1 MADPDPI
8 APPPPG
14 GSNPGVP
21 APPPAAGSKPGVSS
35 PGVAVAHVSGSV
47 PTNEDGLPKR
57 FGKYTLLRVLAKG
70 GMAELFLAI
79 QKSVAGFEK
88 LIVIK
93 RILPSMN
100 QDKAFIEMLLHE
112 ARIAATLSHP
122 NIVQIFDVG
131 QADGLY
137 FIAMEHVHGE
147 DIRSIVRGM
156 KAKQVAEFPLEH
168 ALAIATGMCAGLAYA
183 HDKRDLDGTEL
194 NIVHRDISP
203 QNVVVTFSGD
213 VKIVDFGIAKS
224 DSKAQTETKSGK
236 LKGKV
241 PYMSPE
247 QARGE
252 VIDARSDIFA
262 TGVMLFEL
270 TTGKRLFKGS
280 SEFETLKLICEREY
294 PRPSQV
300 RPGYPPELERIVMK
314 ALAKDKNERYQTGR
328 EMQADL
334 EAFVRNNRIAVSN
347 IALSQFMQG
356 LFQDKLESQKEALL
370 QGKQLA
376 DILSQQEPESN
387 VDMSQALLSTPAAAH
402 TLTDVPAR
410 RGGMVLGAIAA
421 AVLVVGGIG
430 GTVYVM
436 KQKQARL
443 AAQQQQQTAPAAPEA
458 KGSIQ
463 VTSDPPGAAIWI
475 DGLMRPEVT
484 PATIKQLP
492 TGGHAM
498 DVKLSKD
505 GFESFKQS
513 VSLTDD
519 APASTIDAKLVK
531 GSVVVDVSVTP
542 ATLKPTFLLDGKKY
556 DTSTIDGIA
565 SGEQHKLSVVAP
577 GYVEYSTKFIG
588 QPQEKKHFDVTLTKV
603 VLSGGGGHVSI
614 EPRGTGKLNVGASGG
629 WCNVA
634 IDGAGKGPT
643 PLAGIE
649 LSSGPHH
656 ITCTTSDGH
665 THSATV
671 HVPID
676 GTARYKF
683 SL

>member
-1 MADPDPI
+1 MAG
-8 APPPPG
+8 A
-14 GSNPGVP
+14 
-21 APPPAAGSKPGVSS
+21 
-35 PGVAVAHVSGSV
+35 SGQV
-47 PTNEDGLPKR
+47 QTNEDGLPRR

-131 QADGLY
+131 QAEGLY

-156 KAKQVAEFPLEH
+156 KVKNVPEFPLEH

-183 HDKRDLDGTEL
+183 HDKRDLDGSPL
-194 NIVHRDISP
+194 GIVHRDISP
-203 QNVVVTFSGD
+203 QNVVITFSGD

-224 DSKAQTETKSGK
+224 DNKTQTETKSGK

-280 SEFETLKLICEREY
+280 SEFETLKLICERDY
-294 PRPSQV
+294 PKPSQV

-314 ALAKDKNERYQTGR
+314 SLAKDTSERYQNAR
-328 EMQADL
+328 EMQGDL
-334 EAFVRNNRIAVSN
+334 EAFIRNNRIAVSN

-356 LFQDKLESQKEALL
+356 LFEDKLQSQKEALI
-370 QGKQLA
+370 QGKALA
-376 DILSQQEPESN
+376 DIIAQQEPQPSEL
-387 VDMSQALLSTPAAAH
+387 DMSQALLSTPAAAH
-402 TLTDVPAR
+402 TLTDVSAR
-410 RGGMVLGAIAA
+410 RGGMVFGAVAA
-421 AVLVVGGIG
+421 LLLIVAGIG
-430 GTVYVM
+430 GTIFVM
-436 KQKQARL
+436 KSKQGRNVGT
-443 AAQQQQQTAPAAPEA
+443 QTNVPVTPVA
-458 KGSIQ
+458 KGSIEI
-463 VTSDPPGAAIWI
+463 TTDPPGAAIWI
-475 DGLMRPEVT
+475 DGDLRPEST
-484 PATIKQLP
+484 PATIAQLP
-492 TGGHAM
+492 TGGRAL
-498 DVKLSKD
+498 DVKLSKE
-505 GFESFKQS
+505 GFESAKQT
-513 VSLTDD
+513 VSLTD
-519 APASTIDAKLVK
+519 ASPKGNLKVTLTK
-531 GSVVVDVSVTP
+531 GSVVIDLTVLPSSVTS
-542 ATLKPTFLLDGKKY
+542 PTVTLDGKKY
-556 DTSTIDGIA
+556 AMTTIDGIA
-565 SGEQHKLSVVAP
+565 SGDQHKLVVSAT
-577 GYVEYSTKFIG
+577 GFVDWETKFIG
-588 QPQEKKHFDVTLTKV
+588 QPQEKKHFDVTLTKAIA
-603 VLSGGGGHVSI
+603 SGGNTGVHVVDVSAK
-614 EPRGTGKLNVGASGG
+614 GSGKLNVGATGG
-629 WCNVA
+629 WCNVSV
-634 IDGAGKGPT
+634 DGAAKGPT

-649 LSSGPHH
+649 LSSGAHKV
-656 ITCTTSDGH
+656 TCTTGEGKTMS
-665 THSATV
+665 TV
-671 HVPID
+671 VNVPID

-683 SL
+683 TL

>member
-1 MADPDPI
+1 
-8 APPPPG
+8 
-14 GSNPGVP
+14 
-21 APPPAAGSKPGVSS
+21 
-35 PGVAVAHVSGSV
+35 VANASGAI
-47 PTNEDGLPKR
+47 PTNEDGLPRR

-112 ARIAATLSHP
+112 ARIAATLSHN

-131 QADGLY
+131 QAEGLY

-156 KAKQVAEFPLEH
+156 RVKGVPEFPLEH
-168 ALAIATGMCAGLAYA
+168 ALAITMGMCAGLSYA
-183 HDKRDLDGTEL
+183 HEKRDLDGSEL

-203 QNVVVTFSGD
+203 QNVVITFSGD

-224 DSKAQTETKSGK
+224 DTKMHTETKSGK

-252 VIDARSDIFA
+252 AIDARSDIFA

-300 RPGYPPELERIVMK
+300 RPGYPEELERIVMK
-314 ALAKDKNERYQTGR
+314 SLMKDKNERYQSTR
-328 EMQADL
+328 EMQSDV
-334 EAFVRNNRIAVSN
+334 EAFARNNRIAVSN

-356 LFQDKLESQKEALL
+356 LFQDKLQSQKEELL

-376 DILSQQEPESN
+376 DIIEQQNPTEN
-387 VDMSQALLSTPAAAH
+387 IDTSQALSTPAATH
-402 TLTDVPAR
+402 TLPGTGR
-410 RGGMVLGAIAA
+410 GRGGMAVGAVAALILIA
-421 AVLVVGGIG
+421 GGIG
-430 GTVYVM
+430 STVYVM
-436 KQKQARL
+436 KQKQQRAL
-443 AAQQQQQTAPAAPEA
+443 QAQTTTQQAAVA
-458 KGSIQ
+458 KGKIEI
-463 VTSDPPGAAIWI
+463 TTDPPGAAIWI
-475 DGLMRPEVT
+475 DGDMRPDVT
-484 PATIKQLP
+484 PATIAQLP
-492 TGGHAM
+492 TSLGHAI
-498 DVKLSKD
+498 DVRISKE
-505 GFESFKQS
+505 GFESYKQA
-513 VSLTDD
+513 VSLTDS
-519 APASTIDAKLVK
+519 APKSSINISLKK
-531 GSVVVDVSVTP
+531 GSVVIDVAVVP
-542 ATLKPTFLLDGKKY
+542 AGLKPTLALDGKKY
-556 DTSTIDGIA
+556 DAVSTIDGIA
-565 SGEQHKLSVVAP
+565 SGDQHKLVVSSP
-577 GYVEYSTKFIG
+577 GYVDYETKFIG
-588 QPQEKKHFDVTLTKV
+588 QPQENKHFDVTLVKAVAATNT
-603 VLSGGGGHVSI
+603 GGGHTVDVA
-614 EPRGTGKLNVGASGG
+614 PRGSGKLNVGASGG
-629 WCNVA
+629 WCNVSV
-634 IDGAGKGPT
+634 DGAGKGPT

-649 LSSGPHH
+649 LASGPHRV
-656 ITCTTSDGH
+656 TCTTGEGKTQS
-665 THSATV
+665 TMV
-671 HVPID
+671 NVPID

-683 SL
+683 TL